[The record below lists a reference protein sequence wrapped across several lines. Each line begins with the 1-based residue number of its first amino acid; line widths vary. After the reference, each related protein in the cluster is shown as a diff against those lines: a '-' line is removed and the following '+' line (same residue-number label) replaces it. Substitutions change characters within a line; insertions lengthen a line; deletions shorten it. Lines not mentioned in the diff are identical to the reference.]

1 VFAGANWSQVIQRLR
16 CAGVYDALM
25 FFPRARAR
33 ILFVLIV
40 VIAAGDKLQNAQSA
54 PASALS
60 STQIVEQIQVH
71 DQVRARTLKH
81 YSSTRHYAVEYRGFP
96 TDLSAAMDVEAS
108 FDAAT
113 GKSFRI
119 VSQSGSKFLA
129 DKVLKRAVDSEK
141 EASLDKGST
150 ALTPANYKFTLLK
163 SETLGS
169 GPAYI
174 FDLEPLHPSK
184 FLYRGRIWV
193 DATDFAVVKMETQPS
208 KSPSFWISK
217 TLIES
222 TSGKTGD
229 FWFPQKLRS
238 ETKVRIGGGAVLTI
252 DYGTYEVS
260 PATKTGLTH

>member
-1 VFAGANWSQVIQRLR
+1 
-16 CAGVYDALM
+16 M
-25 FFPRARAR
+25 FFPRARA
-33 ILFVLIV
+33 LNL
-40 VIAAGDKLQNAQSA
+40 AALLVAVAVGAGPQNAQNA
-54 PASALS
+54 PESVLS
-60 STQIVEQIQVH
+60 SAQIIEQIQVH

-81 YSSTRHYAVEYRGFP
+81 YRSTRHYSVEYHGFP
-96 TDLSAAMDVEAS
+96 TDLSAAMIVEAS

-141 EASLDKGST
+141 EASLDRSST
-150 ALTPANYKFTLLK
+150 ALTTANYKFTLLK
-163 SETLGS
+163 NETLGS
-169 GPAYI
+169 GPAYV
-174 FDLEPLHPSK
+174 FDVEPLHPSK

-193 DATDFAVVKMETQPS
+193 DATDFAVVRMETQPS

-252 DYGTYEVS
+252 DYGTYEVAA
-260 PATKTGLTH
+260 ATKAGLTH

>member
-1 VFAGANWSQVIQRLR
+1 MV
-16 CAGVYDALM
+16 
-25 FFPRARAR
+25 
-33 ILFVLIV
+33 
-40 VIAAGDKLQNAQSA
+40 
-54 PASALS
+54 
-60 STQIVEQIQVH
+60 
-71 DQVRARTLKH
+71 
-81 YSSTRHYAVEYRGFP
+81 
-96 TDLSAAMDVEAS
+96 VEAS

-113 GKSFRI
+113 GKSFRV

-141 EASLDKGST
+141 EASQDKGST

-163 SETLGS
+163 NDTLGS
-169 GPAYI
+169 GLAYV
-174 FDLEPLHPSK
+174 FDVEPLHPSK

-193 DATDFAVVKMETQPS
+193 DATDFAVVKMETQPA